1 MCACPLQTHVA
12 VPGGPRG
19 LVLPPALLLGRQVCL
34 HHGLWLE
41 LWVPAGQAAGPAR
54 LEGPGCVS
62 DRAGSRA
69 TEEADSDRL
78 QTAILDVTKTECL
91 YGHQV
96 GEGVCGRQR
105 YHPHFLFV
113 YFSLCEGRPVVS
125 SLGNNPRCFPGC
137 EVPLAFFTS
146 PS

>member
-62 DRAGSRA
+62 DRAGGQA
-69 TEEADSDRL
+69 AEEPDIRQAADGDPGRHQDR
-78 QTAILDVTKTECL
+78 QCCCGHRVGGGARRGQG
-91 YGHQV
+91 YGQGKSVHWV
-96 GEGVCGRQR
+96 GC
-105 YHPHFLFV
+105 FV
-113 YFSLCEGRPVVS
+113 FSVLE
-125 SLGNNPRCFPGC
+125 
-137 EVPLAFFTS
+137 
-146 PS
+146 